1 MTTRPAPTSSLPAT
15 VHGIG
20 AAAGIAIGPVW
31 IYEPPVAPQGEPA
44 AAAEDPSRALE
55 RLAAEA
61 ARELQALGDRLRAIG
76 RRDEADIF
84 DAQAMMATDDTL
96 LEAIVAKARDGMPLP
111 DAIAAAAAEAA
122 EEIGAIDDPLLAA
135 RAADV
140 RDVGARICRILT
152 GTSIEMPKVPSI
164 IVGADLPPS
173 IVAEIPPGLALG
185 FALESGSRTAHVV
198 ILSRSLGLPAVVG
211 ATGLCARAHEAI
223 KGASPSVLC
232 AIDGETGA
240 VHLSLDEALEQSLRA
255 RDAALAASRAEAA
268 QLRSRPG
275 ATADGRRIVLAANIG
290 KPEDSERALEM
301 GAEGV
306 GLLRT
311 EFMYLS
317 RSSAPTE
324 NEQVAAY
331 RRVMSAFGPERPVVI
346 RLADIGGDKPIPYLH
361 LPDEDNPFLGVR
373 AIRLAYSSRDLLQT
387 QLRAIW
393 RAGALADVVPHVMA
407 PMIASVA
414 DVELL
419 ASLRDEAREEVIAA
433 GQPCAADMVTGI
445 MIEVPSAAFIAP
457 ELARRVGFLS
467 IGTNDLTQ
475 YIFAADRGS
484 ATLASM
490 QDPLHPAVLR
500 AIALVTAAGR
510 EAGIPVAVCGE
521 AAGDVAA
528 ACVLVGL
535 GVTELSADA
544 ALLDGLRSTLA
555 RFALADLEDLAARAL
570 ACADAASVRAL
581 ARSLLD
587 RRQLP
592 AARMGEK

>member
-1 MTTRPAPTSSLPAT
+1 
-15 VHGIG
+15 IG

-61 ARELQALGDRLRAIG
+61 ARELEALGDRLRAIG
-76 RRDEADIF
+76 RSEEADIF

-96 LEAIVAKARDGMPLP
+96 LDAIVARARDGMPLP
-111 DAIAAAAAEAA
+111 DAIAAAAAAAA
-122 EEIGAIDDPLLAA
+122 EEIGAIDDPILAA

-140 RDVGARICRILT
+140 RDVGARMCRILT
-152 GTSIEMPKVPSI
+152 GTSVEMPKVPSI
-164 IVGADLPPS
+164 IVGGDLPPS

-211 ATGLCARAHEAI
+211 ATDLCARAHEAI
-223 KGASPSVLC
+223 GTAGASVLC
-232 AIDGETGA
+232 ALDGETGA
-240 VHLSLDEALEQSLRA
+240 VYLGLDEALEQSLRD
-255 RDAALAASRAEAA
+255 RDAALAAARAEAA

-275 ATADGRRIVLAANIG
+275 ATADGRRIMLVANIG

-311 EFMYLS
+311 EFMFLS

-324 NEQVAAY
+324 SEQVAAY

-346 RLADIGGDKPIPYLH
+346 RLADIGGDKPVPYLH
-361 LPDEDNPFLGVR
+361 LPDEENPFLGVR

-407 PMIASVA
+407 PMIATLS

-419 ASLRDEAREEVIAA
+419 ASLRDQAREEVIAA
-433 GQPCAADMVTGI
+433 GHPCAAEMVTGI

-484 ATLASM
+484 APLASM

-500 AIALVTAAGR
+500 AIALITAAGR
-510 EAGIPVAVCGE
+510 DNGIPVAVCGE
-521 AAGDVAA
+521 AAGDIAA

-555 RFALADLEDLAARAL
+555 RYGSSELEALAHRAL
-570 ACADAASVRAL
+570 ACDDAASVRAL
-581 ARSLLD
+581 AASLFESSPPSVV
-587 RRQLP
+587 RI
-592 AARMGEK
+592 GEK